1 MTKLSSFSEK
11 GTDNRRLSSSCSFWI
26 TDWNHCEPIVS
37 MVPNIMGRKECASG
51 YSYLGRSV
59 RVDRY
64 HVFYALFD
72 FELDVELPLQGGD
85 ALLVG

>member
-1 MTKLSSFSEK
+1 MTQNLVKRQK
-11 GTDNRRLSSSCSFWI
+11 
-26 TDWNHCEPIVS
+26 
-37 MVPNIMGRKECASG
+37 CAAG
-51 YSYLGRSV
+51 DLYLGRSV
-59 RVDRY
+59 GVNRD